1 MMEPTQNELNELNSK
16 RYGPEA
22 FWVLPLASGRIAV
35 LTPNRAF
42 YRIVANFAEA
52 IKVGPMAES
61 YQLAKSRSRASE
73 ERQLE
78 LAMRAENLEETLNN
92 LELDL

>member
-1 MMEPTQNELNELNSK
+1 MEPTQNELNELHSK

-22 FWVLPLASGRIAV
+22 VWVLPLTSGRIAV

-42 YRIVANFAEA
+42 YRIVDNFAEA
-52 IKVGPMAES
+52 ARVGPLAES
-61 YQLAKSRSRASE
+61 YQLAKSRTRAAE

-78 LAMRAENLEETLNN
+78 LTLRSQSLIETLEE